1 MPGSYSNLWCSLFNA
16 DLALSVAMTTA
27 STVVSALMLP
37 LNLLFYLS
45 LIYNE
50 SGAQKVLGVCFW
62 CMLICLFCLSGVTRF
77 FPAHLMSTTNMPLP
91 PYHQHGEKQHLDWL
105 ALFTSIGVVILG
117 VGAGLTVTQKK
128 KTSFSEACVV
138 FVVLYATTT
147 LRSSLYV

>member
-77 FPAHLMSTTNMPLP
+77 FPAQAMSTTTKSCSSDVH
-91 PYHQHGEKQHLDWL
+91 HQH
-105 ALFTSIGVVILG
+105 AP
-117 VGAGLTVTQKK
+117 
-128 KTSFSEACVV
+128 
-138 FVVLYATTT
+138 TTNT
-147 LRSSLYV
+147 AKNST